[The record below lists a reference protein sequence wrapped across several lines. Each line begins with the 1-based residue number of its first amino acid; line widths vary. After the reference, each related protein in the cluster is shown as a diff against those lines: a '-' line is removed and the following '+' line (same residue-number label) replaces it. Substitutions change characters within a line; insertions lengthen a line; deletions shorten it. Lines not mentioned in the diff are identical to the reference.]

1 MNLESAVK
9 YHFAKTTSISDAPSS
24 TSPDRLTVT
33 DVMGAFGYCQS
44 KESFGF
50 SAFSGKMEISQN
62 DKVKAIQLLTRHA
75 LNHCDKVPALRKL
88 DMNVKR
94 KVMQI
99 LAKFAYA
106 DYCRSASSV
115 TECVKCN
122 GSGFKVKTIKAKKVF
137 GKEVRIIDDTESC
150 TCDKCNGKGYVSCA
164 CNDCKGRGMAIDR
177 ETLRL
182 TGEAVS
188 RPCKRCSGRGYER
201 IPASKAFQSVSH
213 LGVTIDQWKRSVSKF
228 YESLVVECEKGESN
242 ADYILKKVTN

>member
-122 GSGFKVKTIKAKKVF
+122 GSGFKVKTIKVKK
-137 GKEVRIIDDTESC
+137 
-150 TCDKCNGKGYVSCA
+150 
-164 CNDCKGRGMAIDR
+164 
-177 ETLRL
+177 
-182 TGEAVS
+182 
-188 RPCKRCSGRGYER
+188 
-201 IPASKAFQSVSH
+201 
-213 LGVTIDQWKRSVSKF
+213 
-228 YESLVVECEKGESN
+228 SLVKKFALLMTLSHALVISVTVKVMFLVHAMTAKG
-242 ADYILKKVTN
+242 VVWQ

>member
-24 TSPDRLTVT
+24 TSPDRLTGT
-33 DVMGAFGYCQS
+33 DVMGAFGMCQS
-44 KESFGF
+44 KESFGY
-50 SAFSGKMEISQN
+50 SAFLGKMGISRN
-62 DKVKAIQLLTRHA
+62 DRDKAIQLLTRHA

-122 GSGFKVKTIKAKKVF
+122 GSGFKVRAIKVKKVF
-137 GKEVRIIDDTESC
+137 GKEVSIINDTESC
-150 TCDKCNGKGYVSCA
+150 ACDKCNGKGYVSCA
-164 CNDCKGRGMAIDR
+164 CNDCKGRGMAIDK

-188 RPCKRCSGRGYER
+188 MPCKRCSGRGYER
-201 IPASKAFQSVSH
+201 IPASKAFQAVSH
-213 LGVTIDQWKRSVSKF
+213 LGITIDNGSVQ
-228 YESLVVECEKGESN
+228 LVNFMSHWRLSVKKE
-242 ADYILKKVTN
+242 KVTQITY